1 MGGGNRQEGQTAGR
15 VGLTGGRPRFGSLA
29 VRDRTLDLSS
39 PVVMGILNV
48 TPDSFSDGGRFLSPD
63 AAVERIGTMISEGAA
78 IIDIGGESTRPGS
91 DRVSAGEEIDRVIP
105 VLEKGI
111 TAFPDAFF
119 SIDTTKY
126 GVAEEALRLGVHIVN
141 DVSGLQKEP
150 RLAELCVRSGAALVL
165 MHSKGDP
172 KTMQQDPSY
181 DDVVDEIYGFFVRQS
196 DLARSVGL
204 ENLILDPGIGFGKT
218 VQHNLEIL
226 RKMDRFRELGHP
238 LLLGASRKSM
248 IGQLLGG
255 RPVDGRLAGTLA
267 VHCHALMAGTHILRV
282 HDIREA
288 KDTIMV
294 YNAIAGRG

>member
-1 MGGGNRQEGQTAGR
+1 M
-15 VGLTGGRPRFGSLA
+15 GLTGDHPQDDSLA
-29 VRDRTLDLSS
+29 VRGRTLDLST

-48 TPDSFSDGGRFLSPD
+48 TPDSFSDGGEFLAPD
-63 AAVERIGTMISEGAA
+63 AAVERIGTMIAEGAA

-91 DRVSAGEEIDRVIP
+91 EPVSAPEEINRVLP

-111 TAFPDAFF
+111 AAFPDTFF
-119 SIDTTKY
+119 SIDTTKHA
-126 GVAEEALRLGVHIVN
+126 VAEEALRLGAHIVN

-150 RLAELCVRSGAALVL
+150 RLAALCVQYGAALVL
-165 MHSKGDP
+165 MHSQGDP
-172 KTMQQDPSY
+172 KTMQRDPSY
-181 DDVVDEIYGFFVRQS
+181 EDVIGDIYRFFQWQT
-196 DLARSVGL
+196 DLARSEGL

-218 VQHNLEIL
+218 LQHNLEII
-226 RKMDRFRELGHP
+226 RKIDRFRELGYP
-238 LLLGASRKSM
+238 LMLGASRKSM

-267 VHCHALMAGTHILRV
+267 VHCHALMSGARILRV

-294 YNAIAGRG
+294 YNAIAGIG